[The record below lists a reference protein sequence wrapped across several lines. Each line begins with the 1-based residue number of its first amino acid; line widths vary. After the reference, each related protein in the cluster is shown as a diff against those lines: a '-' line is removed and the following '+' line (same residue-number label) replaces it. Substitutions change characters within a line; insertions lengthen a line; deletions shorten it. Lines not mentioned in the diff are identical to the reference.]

1 MTNPILKQ
9 LARQA
14 PQAPQTNMVNNNFFQ
29 MLQRFSE
36 FKRAMQGRNPEAIV
50 KKLLQ
55 SGKMTPE
62 QLEQLK
68 AQAASL
74 QSLLK

>member
-14 PQAPQTNMVNNNFFQ
+14 PQASQTNMVNNNFFQ